1 MLKCRFYRLKQ
12 TIQINWRTLFL
23 YFVTL
28 RLLKYIMNFI
38 NRIDLKRTALHCLY
52 WILFLLF
59 FYSNKSDNEDSYAF
73 IVIYSCKILAQAA
86 VAYGLIYWII
96 PETLNKKRYLF
107 FIISALGWL
116 YIVFALLITLK
127 FYYLEP
133 RFPTFFDDWL
143 GHTMTIR
150 ERLTSGKL
158 IVREFS
164 FITYPVIILGFISF
178 NRKQQRLLK
187 LEEEKR
193 SIELKVLKNQLN
205 PHFLFNTLN
214 NLYTLTLKKD
224 DKAPEVIAK
233 LSEILDFVLY
243 RCNEDYVSVE
253 KEITLIENYIALEK
267 LRYDEN
273 RLDILFTKDIQESNK
288 ISPLIVLTFIE
299 NAFKHGV
306 INETEKAT
314 IRLNLE
320 SKNGQIIFS
329 IENTKPQNECAQIS
343 EKSKIGLENV
353 RKQLDLLYPKKHQLE
368 IEETKTFYSV
378 KLCLINQNGKEVL

>member
-1 MLKCRFYRLKQ
+1 
-12 TIQINWRTLFL
+12 
-23 YFVTL
+23 
-28 RLLKYIMNFI
+28 MNFI

-86 VAYGLIYWII
+86 AAYGLIYWII

-127 FYYLEP
+127 FYYLES

-143 GHTMTIR
+143 GHTMTIC

-329 IENTKPQNECAQIS
+329 IENSKPQNEYARIS

-378 KLCLINQNGKEVL
+378 KLCLKNENGKEVL

>member
-1 MLKCRFYRLKQ
+1 
-12 TIQINWRTLFL
+12 
-23 YFVTL
+23 
-28 RLLKYIMNFI
+28 MNFI
-38 NRIDLKRTALHCLY
+38 KRIDLKRTALHCLY

-59 FYSNKSDNEDSYAF
+59 FFSNKSDNEDSYAF

-96 PETLNKKRYLF
+96 PETLNKKKYLF
-107 FIISALGWL
+107 FIISALGWF
-116 YIVFALLITLK
+116 YIVFALLMTLK

-143 GHTMTIR
+143 GHTMTVR

-320 SKNGQIIFS
+320 SKKGQIIFS
-329 IENTKPQNECAQIS
+329 IENTKPQNECARIS

-368 IEETKTFYSV
+368 IEETKTFYTV
-378 KLCLINQNGKEVL
+378 KLCLKNQNGKEVL

>member
-1 MLKCRFYRLKQ
+1 
-12 TIQINWRTLFL
+12 
-23 YFVTL
+23 
-28 RLLKYIMNFI
+28 MNFI

-127 FYYLEP
+127 FYYLET

-187 LEEEKR
+187 LEEEKK

-329 IENTKPQNECAQIS
+329 IENTKPQNECARIS

-378 KLCLINQNGKEVL
+378 KLCLKNQNGKEAL

>member
-1 MLKCRFYRLKQ
+1 
-12 TIQINWRTLFL
+12 
-23 YFVTL
+23 
-28 RLLKYIMNFI
+28 MNFI
-38 NRIDLKRTALHCLY
+38 KRIDLKRTALHCLY
-52 WILFLLF
+52 WIFFLLF
-59 FYSNKSDNEDSYAF
+59 FFSNKSDNEDSYAF
-73 IVIYSCKILAQAA
+73 IVVYSCKILAQAA

-96 PETLNKKRYLF
+96 PETLNKKRYLL

-116 YIVFALLITLK
+116 YIVFALLIILK

-133 RFPTFFDDWL
+133 RFPTFFNDWL
-143 GHTMTIR
+143 GHTMTVR

-158 IVREFS
+158 ILREFS

-273 RLDILFTKDIQESNK
+273 RLDIVFTKDIQESNK

-320 SKNGQIIFS
+320 SKKGQIIFS
-329 IENTKPQNECAQIS
+329 IENTKPQNEYAQIS
-343 EKSKIGLENV
+343 DKSKIGLENV

-368 IEETKTFYSV
+368 IEETKTSYKV
-378 KLCLINQNGKEVL
+378 KLCLKNQTGKEVV

>member
-1 MLKCRFYRLKQ
+1 
-12 TIQINWRTLFL
+12 
-23 YFVTL
+23 
-28 RLLKYIMNFI
+28 MNFI
-38 NRIDLKRTALHCLY
+38 KRIDLKRAALHCLY
-52 WILFLLF
+52 WIFFLLF
-59 FYSNKSDNEDSYAF
+59 FFSNKSDNEDSYAF
-73 IVIYSCKILAQAA
+73 IFIYSCKILAQAA

-116 YIVFALLITLK
+116 YIVFALLIILK

-133 RFPTFFDDWL
+133 RFPTFFDDWI
-143 GHTMTIR
+143 GHTMTVR

-158 IVREFS
+158 ILKEFS

-193 SIELKVLKNQLN
+193 SIELRVLKNQLN

-253 KEITLIENYIALEK
+253 KEIILIDNYIALEK

-273 RLDILFTKDIQESNK
+273 RLDILFTKDIQETNK

-306 INETEKAT
+306 VNETEKAT

-320 SKNGQIIFS
+320 SKKGQIIFS
-329 IENTKPQNECAQIS
+329 IENTKPQNGFSQIS
-343 EKSKIGLENV
+343 DKSKIGLENV

-368 IEETKTFYSV
+368 IEETQMSYTV
-378 KLCLINQNGKEVL
+378 KLCLKN